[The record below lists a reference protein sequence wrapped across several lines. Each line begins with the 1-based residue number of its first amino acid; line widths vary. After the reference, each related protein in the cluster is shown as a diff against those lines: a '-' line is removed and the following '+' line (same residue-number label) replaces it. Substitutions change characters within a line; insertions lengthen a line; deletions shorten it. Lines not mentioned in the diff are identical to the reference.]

1 MDINTI
7 NKNNIEKMTDKFDN
21 MVREGTLN
29 ISKIENLLASNIDEY
44 KNNINKYTE
53 NLISSHIDEK
63 QLIIKKNKNGKKKD
77 TN

>member
-1 MDINTI
+1 MNINTI
-7 NKNNIEKMTDKFDN
+7 NKNNIEKMTDEFDN

-29 ISKIENLLASNIDEY
+29 ISKIENLLTSNIDEY
-44 KNNINKYTE
+44 KNNVNKYME

>member
-29 ISKIENLLASNIDEY
+29 ISKIENLLTSNIDEY
-44 KNNINKYTE
+44 KNNINKYME
-53 NLISSHIDEK
+53 NLISLHIDEK

>member
-1 MDINTI
+1 
-7 NKNNIEKMTDKFDN
+7 

-29 ISKIENLLASNIDEY
+29 ISKIENLLTSNIDEY
-44 KNNINKYTE
+44 KNNINKYME

>member
-29 ISKIENLLASNIDEY
+29 ISKIENLLTSNIDEY

>member
-21 MVREGTLN
+21 MVREGTLS
-29 ISKIENLLASNIDEY
+29 ISKIENLLTSN
-44 KNNINKYTE
+44 
-53 NLISSHIDEK
+53 IDEK
-63 QLIIKKNKNGKKKD
+63 QLIIKKNKNGKKKA

>member
-29 ISKIENLLASNIDEY
+29 ISKIENLLTSNIDEY
-44 KNNINKYTE
+44 KNNVNKYME

>member
-21 MVREGTLN
+21 MVREGTLS
-29 ISKIENLLASNIDEY
+29 ISKIENLLTSNIDEY
-44 KNNINKYTE
+44 KNNINKYME
-53 NLISSHIDEK
+53 SLISSHIDEK